1 LRNLLQVGR
10 KAGDSSWPKLISQ
23 LEHQCNHFSKGGYLL
38 ASKVRHLFC
47 EFIGV
52 ELTETEGAEA
62 EFKQLR
68 EAYLPETLLAY
79 ITTLQFGGN
88 ALTRDFLME
97 CMEISALVAE
107 DGSDLL
113 DIFMTTGRMGE
124 LVEVLALA
132 SKALLLIT
140 SEKQSQGSRSKKMR
154 VKGWTQEL
162 WSVKP

>member
-1 LRNLLQVGR
+1 M
-10 KAGDSSWPKLISQ
+10 PKLINQ
-23 LEHQCNHFSKGGYLL
+23 LEHQCNPFSKDGYLP
-38 ASKVRHLFC
+38 ASKVHHLLC
-47 EFIGV
+47 RFIGAK
-52 ELTETEGAEA
+52 LTEVEGTEA
-62 EFKQLR
+62 EFQKLR

-124 LVEVLALA
+124 LVEVLALT

-140 SEKQSQGSRSKKMR
+140 SEKQRQSSRSKKMR